1 MEILEAKV
9 NHDFFDG
16 VVCGKEVATSK
27 KLYKDAK
34 HFYKSMDTSLN
45 DDVVMYEVY
54 SYSQGDPKKV
64 GNLNWGLTVMKP
76 VYVNGECN
84 ITRGHFH
91 ENLDCAEFYFCLGG
105 EGLLLMMEEDGH
117 CYAEKM
123 SVGTVHHIDGRVAH
137 RLVNT
142 GSSDLKVGACWPTVA
157 GHDYARIE
165 KNPFK
170 VRIFKEDG
178 NLVFEDRKEG

>member
-1 MEILEAKV
+1 MKICSAKIT
-9 NHDFFDG
+9 HDYLNG
-16 VVCGKEVATSK
+16 VIEGEDVATSK

-34 HFYKSMDTSLN
+34 SFYKEVDPNLADDT
-45 DDVVMYEVY
+45 VMYEVY
-54 SYSQGDPKKV
+54 SYSQGNPAQA

-91 ENLDCAEFYFCLGG
+91 EDLDCAEIYFCLGG
-105 EGLLLMMEEDGH
+105 EGLLLLMDEEGNCH
-117 CYAEKM
+117 AEEMK
-123 SVGTVHHIDGRVAH
+123 VGTVHHIDGKLAH

-142 GSSDLKVGACWPTVA
+142 GNEDLKVGACWPTTA

-165 KNPFK
+165 KDPFK
-170 VRIFKEDG
+170 VRIFKKDG
-178 NLVFEDRKEG
+178 QIIVEE

>member
-1 MEILEAKV
+1 MQIKQAKIT
-9 NHDFFDG
+9 HDYLDG
-16 VVCGKEVATSK
+16 VIEGKEVSTSK

-34 HFYKSMDTSLN
+34 TFYREEDPNLDEET
-45 DDVVMYEVY
+45 VMYEVY
-54 SYSQGDPKKV
+54 SYSQGNPEQV

-91 ENLDCAEFYFCLGG
+91 ENLDCAEIYFCLGG
-105 EGLLLMMEEDGH
+105 TGLLLLMDENGN
-117 CYAEKM
+117 CYAEEMK
-123 SVGTVHHIDGRVAH
+123 VGTVHHIDGKLAH

-142 GSSDLKVGACWPTVA
+142 GEEDLKVGACWPTTA

-165 KNPFK
+165 KSPFT
-170 VRIFKEDG
+170 VRVFKKDDKI
-178 NLVFEDRKEG
+178 LVEER